1 LPPPDSDEPPIKA
14 YASADRLDDLEPL
27 AGREQRADVVGIRG
41 RANHVEH
48 MVSGEAATGQGKL
61 LDRHQGALKPPIA
74 GGVLDRLLEAGA
86 S

>member
-1 LPPPDSDEPPIKA
+1 MPPPDSDEPPIKA
-14 YASADRLDDLEPL
+14 YASADSLNNPQTLR
-27 AGREQRADVVGIRG
+27 GREQRADVVGIRG